1 MDKKI
6 VLKKE
11 WTHTEIVEAGSPTIA
26 ECAEQ
31 GKKNAE
37 HFAKDKTNGK

>member
-11 WTHTEIVEAGSPTIA
+11 WTHTEIVEAQSPTIA
-26 ECAEQ
+26 ECAER

-37 HFAKDKTNGK
+37 EFAKKKS